1 MKSDMGDRIGKDV
14 DDWIFILS
22 SLFYLNMRPGNIE
35 PFAAGI
41 ESRSPRIPKYSSDSA
56 KSWHS
61 PSIEVLEERH
71 K

>member
-1 MKSDMGDRIGKDV
+1 
-14 DDWIFILS
+14 
-22 SLFYLNMRPGNIE
+22 MRPGNIE

-56 KSWHS
+56 KYWHS